1 LVWIFEVIVKSLSK
15 FVLGLTVG
23 FGLSFPGIAAAE
35 TPLGEAN
42 GFRFFL
48 DGRINAFASTGFGD
62 AYPEPPLVDPD
73 GDGPLM
79 PASTYSIANGSGYLT
94 NQSTDD
100 GKYFGVRMRSGFVS
114 NVFGFGFVRDVT
126 ATTQLR
132 GYIGIWATIETQS
145 RWKYAPVYADVRE
158 GYMKLQGPWGS
169 FLAGRTLGLFGLGST
184 QQDGK
189 YLHGWGLGHPC
200 ETGGLDEAGP
210 TCGQIGHGVMFPGF
224 SPGFV
229 YTTPRLGG
237 FALAAGLY
245 DPAIFGGVAE
255 RTPYPRPEAELS
267 FDMDLSPS
275 VRVHAFGSGVW
286 QRLGANGTPS
296 SEDVDAYGISYGA
309 SLEAGPFRIAGSGFY
324 GPGLGFGIAL
334 DGSPAA
340 VRVDAEKN
348 IDLHTFDGYFGV
360 VGVKVDALE
369 LGLGAGISRLHLL
382 DIEKNV
388 TNTSLPKTQF
398 GVSAAAYYHFTDY
411 LVGGLDYFR
420 AQYDWYLG
428 DKQVVNFINAGVT
441 VHW

>member
-1 LVWIFEVIVKSLSK
+1 LVRIFEVIVKRLRK
-15 FVLGLTVG
+15 FVLGLTLG
-23 FGLSFPGIAAAE
+23 FGLSSPGNAAAE

-73 GDGPLM
+73 GDGPLQA
-79 PASTYSIANGSGYLT
+79 ASTYSIANGSGYLT
-94 NQSTDD
+94 NQSTEDN
-100 GKYFGVRMRSGFVS
+100 KYFGVRMRSGFVS

-126 ATTQLR
+126 ETTELR

-145 RWKYAPVYADVRE
+145 RWKYVPVYADVRE

-189 YLHGWGLGHPC
+189 YLHGYGLGHPC
-200 ETGGLDEAGP
+200 ESNGLDEAGP
-210 TCGQIGHGVMFPGF
+210 ACGQIGHGVMFPGF

-229 YTTPRLGG
+229 YTTPR
-237 FALAAGLY
+237 AAGLALALGVY

-255 RTPYPRPEAELS
+255 RTPYPRPEGELS
-267 FDMDLSPS
+267 FDMDFTPT
-275 VRVHAFGSGVW
+275 VKVHAFASGVW

-296 SEDVDAYGISYGA
+296 SEDVDAYGVSYGA
-309 SLEAGPFRIAGSGFY
+309 SLEAGPVRVAGSGFY

-382 DIEKNV
+382 DVEKNV

-398 GVSAAAYYHFTDY
+398 GVSAAGYYHFTDY